1 MKTETLRVDANN
13 TLALRVYEPDGAVR
27 ASIVIGA
34 AMGVRQDFY
43 AAFAAWLARQGFR
56 ITTFDYR
63 GHGYSLQGPMRAV
76 RATISDWVHDY
87 EAVVAAA
94 KAARPGVPLFLIGH
108 SLGAQ
113 LPGLMADTSAIDGML
128 GVAAGSGY
136 WRDTAPRVRRMAP
149 LLWGL
154 IVPVAT
160 RLCGYFPGKRL
171 GMIGDLPAG
180 VIRQWRRWCLH
191 PRYGMGAEGAAAE
204 RRYAAVGFPIL
215 SLALAD
221 DELMTLRGIEHLV
234 GFYSQAPTR
243 VETLDPH
250 AVGAGRIGHFGFFR
264 PQFSATLWPRAVA
277 ALATFRSEPVT
288 STTH

>member
-1 MKTETLRVDANN
+1 MKTETLRVDADT
-13 TLALRVYEPDGAVR
+13 TLALRVYEPEGAVH
-27 ASIVIGA
+27 ASVVIGA

-56 ITTFDYR
+56 VTTFDYR

-76 RATISDWVHDY
+76 RATISDWVRDY

-94 KAARPGVPLFLIGH
+94 KAARPGVPMYLIGH

-113 LPGLMADTSAIDGML
+113 LPGLMRDTSAIDGML

-149 LLWGL
+149 ILWGL

-160 RLCGYFPGKRL
+160 WVSGYFPGKRL
-171 GMIGDLPAG
+171 GVIGDLPAG
-180 VIRQWRRWCLH
+180 VIRQWRRWCLN

-204 RRYAAVGFPIL
+204 RSYAAVRFPML
-215 SLALAD
+215 SFALAD
-221 DELMTLRGIEHLV
+221 DELMTLRGIEHLA

-264 PQFSATLWPRAVA
+264 PQFATTLWPRAVA
-277 ALATFRSEPVT
+277 ALTAFGNEPVA
-288 STTH
+288 STTD